1 MKKYVTYIKA
11 ACLSTALMLGAT
23 ACSDYLD
30 KSEESDI
37 SATEPYKNFTNF
49 QGFVELL
56 YNNIPLFDKGYW
68 TNSFNWGDDEIISAN
83 VNYHMVYKIDQGDFW
98 GWQSEFDGWGTGWL
112 DRGAFDAY
120 KKDRFNK
127 GLWPCAWWGIRQCNM
142 GLENLELLTDAT
154 LEQKKAIEGQL
165 LFFRGWYHFM
175 LMQYFGGLPYID
187 EVINANG
194 QLTRPRLSYH
204 ECADK
209 AAADFRR
216 AADLL
221 PIDWDK
227 TSISV
232 ITNGNN
238 QRRINKVMAL
248 AYLGKNYLWAASPLM
263 NYESTG
269 SREYNRE
276 YAQKAADTFGEL
288 LDLVERGATQYE
300 LVSYDKIGEV
310 FYSYG
315 QNGRMPGLT
324 EVIFRGPEWDP
335 WQNTRFGLALQYVPT
350 PYHPDGGGNNLSPC
364 ANYVNNYGMANGLP
378 LDDPLSDWDITHP
391 WKDRDPRFYNDIV
404 FDGCLITDNYQNPL
418 PNIELFTSGAS
429 RDINT
434 ASRTGYALKK
444 FLHPTCNRYDD
455 GWGYSPQFTIGL
467 SYLRLA
473 DVYLMYAEAVAQATG
488 TPSGKVSACQLSALD
503 AVNKIRERAG
513 VEGVNAKFTGNLDS
527 FMSELRRERAV
538 ELSYEGHRFNDLRR
552 WMLIDKP
559 EYADKTSVE
568 FTRSGD
574 FDPAHPENNAVS
586 GYHEE
591 VIVTRSY
598 TEKHYWMPLKKSDCN
613 MSAEF
618 KQNPGW

>member
-1 MKKYVTYIKA
+1 M
-11 ACLSTALMLGAT
+11 
-23 ACSDYLD
+23 
-30 KSEESDI
+30 
-37 SATEPYKNFTNF
+37 
-49 QGFVELL
+49 
-56 YNNIPLFDKGYW
+56 
-68 TNSFNWGDDEIISAN
+68 
-83 VNYHMVYKIDQGDFW
+83 
-98 GWQSEFDGWGTGWL
+98 
-112 DRGAFDAY
+112 
-120 KKDRFNK
+120 
-127 GLWPCAWWGIRQCNM
+127 
-142 GLENLELLTDAT
+142 
-154 LEQKKAIEGQL
+154 
-165 LFFRGWYHFM
+165 
-175 LMQYFGGLPYID
+175 
-187 EVINANG
+187 
-194 QLTRPRLSYH
+194 
-204 ECADK
+204 
-209 AAADFRR
+209 
-216 AADLL
+216 
-221 PIDWDK
+221 
-227 TSISV
+227 
-232 ITNGNN
+232 
-238 QRRINKVMAL
+238 
-248 AYLGKNYLWAASPLM
+248 
-263 NYESTG
+263 
-269 SREYNRE
+269 
-276 YAQKAADTFGEL
+276 
-288 LDLVERGATQYE
+288 
-300 LVSYDKIGEV
+300 
-310 FYSYG
+310 
-315 QNGRMPGLT
+315 
-324 EVIFRGPEWDP
+324 
-335 WQNTRFGLALQYVPT
+335 
-350 PYHPDGGGNNLSPC
+350 
-364 ANYVNNYGMANGLP
+364 
-378 LDDPLSDWDITHP
+378 
-391 WKDRDPRFYNDIV
+391 